1 MGNSLDILPVSQ
13 VFSKRDRRITP
24 MLTKKTK
31 TKSDQ
36 RSKET
41 MTLADIRR
49 AQKMFRDLRLKLR
62 KVQDEMKEMMNH
74 IPHCP

>member
-1 MGNSLDILPVSQ
+1 
-13 VFSKRDRRITP
+13 